1 MFHGDKGKPSKFK
14 TIRYNYDIL
23 IDNERMSLSKLGARL
38 GFYSIEYA
46 GKINE
51 VETVYD
57 TPNNLLTGVG
67 IVIRKKHTPK
77 RTYFSLVKIN
87 SIKNSRNSDRKEFL
101 GECDPNDQ
109 PKDFP
114 VQIADKINQI
124 FNNLFTI
131 NLVDM
136 IKHCSPYVINEVT
149 GNLYKIHSGT
159 GYEAELAFETM
170 NVKNARTGKRERVRN
185 FSIIFPM
192 DPNYEH
198 EREQIL
204 NAVDLYC
211 NELVP
216 LNRNKFE
223 IAEIAV
229 KTRVPKQVPEQEKKS
244 KKDKKK
250 KEE

>member
-1 MFHGDKGKPSKFK
+1 MFQGDKGKPSKFK
-14 TIRYNYDIL
+14 TVRYNYDIL
-23 IDNERMSLSKLGARL
+23 VDNEKMSLAKLSSRL

-57 TPNNLLTGVG
+57 TANFLFTGVG

-87 SIKNSRNSDRKEFL
+87 SLKNSRNSDRKEFL

-124 FNNLFTI
+124 FNNLFTV

-136 IKHCSPYVINEVT
+136 IKHSSPYVINEVT

-159 GYEAELAFETM
+159 GYEAELSFETM
-170 NVKNARTGKRERVRN
+170 KVKNARTGKKERVRN
-185 FSIIFPM
+185 FSIVFPM
-192 DPNYEH
+192 DPNYER
-198 EREQIL
+198 EREEIL
-204 NAVDLYC
+204 RAVDLYC

-216 LNRNKFE
+216 LDRNKFE

-229 KTRVPKQVPEQEKKS
+229 RTRVPKQMPEHGKKEKEKKNQE
-244 KKDKKK
+244 D
-250 KEE
+250 